1 MVVVKRHPLY
11 QGLLQVG
18 QSGRNGVVT
27 YYSGGK
33 KVDLHVA
40 GGYLLKATGL
50 VPLSIFC
57 EEADGDEIE
66 AVERW
71 FLKRPPEE
79 VWRYLA
85 AQASATL
92 LGMRGL
98 WGKKRLTFVEAPIP
112 PVLYL
117 VGAGFRLNEAV
128 LSLFFPEGEEV
139 FALFEDEWEDVFT
152 L

>member
-1 MVVVKRHPLY
+1 MKPHPLY

-27 YYSGGK
+27 YYSGEK

-50 VPLSIFC
+50 VPLCLFC
-57 EEADGDEIE
+57 EEVDGDEIE
-66 AVERW
+66 AVGRLL
-71 FLKRPPEE
+71 LKRPPEE
-79 VWRYLA
+79 VWRHLA
-85 AQASATL
+85 VQASATL
-92 LGMRGL
+92 LGMPSL
-98 WGKKRLTFVEAPIP
+98 LGKKRLTFLEAPIP
-112 PVLYL
+112 SVLYL
-117 VGAGFRLNEAV
+117 VGAGFRLNETV

-139 FALFEDEWEDVFT
+139 FAMDEWEDVFT